1 VFLSIVGN
9 KQYYYL
15 SIINFLNSI
24 IIKKINLRQRKEMNS
39 SKINVLLDKEWWMI
53 VEMILTKIKRKKNNL
68 IQIF

>member
-1 VFLSIVGN
+1 
-9 KQYYYL
+9 
-15 SIINFLNSI
+15 
-24 IIKKINLRQRKEMNS
+24 MNS